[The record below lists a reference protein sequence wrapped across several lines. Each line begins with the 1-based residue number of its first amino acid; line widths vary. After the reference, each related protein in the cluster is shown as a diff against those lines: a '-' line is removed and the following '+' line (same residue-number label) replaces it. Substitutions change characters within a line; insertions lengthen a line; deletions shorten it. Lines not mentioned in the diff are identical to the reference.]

1 MKCPKCGTENPDGEI
16 FCQNCDWKLNMAYKG
31 ESMAVNSVYLSI
43 LAAVLGIVATVCAF
57 IDIGIVAIIAGAVG
71 MFLSGYTQTLV
82 RVSGIQGSVKNK
94 IVALAAVGI
103 ILSVV
108 GFIYGLTTLFM

>member
-1 MKCPKCGTENPDGEI
+1 MKCPKCGTENDDGEV

-43 LAAVLGIVATVCAF
+43 GAMVIGIVATVCAF
-57 IDIGIVAIIAGAVG
+57 MNIGMVAVIAGGIG

-82 RVSGIQGSVKNK
+82 RVSGIQGGVKNK
-94 IVALAAVGI
+94 IVAMAAVGI

-108 GFIYGLTTLFM
+108 GFIYGLTLLFA